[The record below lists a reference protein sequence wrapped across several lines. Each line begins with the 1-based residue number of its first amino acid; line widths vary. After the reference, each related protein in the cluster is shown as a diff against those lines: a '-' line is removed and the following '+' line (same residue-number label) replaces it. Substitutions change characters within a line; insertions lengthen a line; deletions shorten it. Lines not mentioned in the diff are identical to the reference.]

1 MKAKEEKAMIFYSLK
16 LEACYL
22 QCASIKENE
31 KDAIAAAQR
40 INDLIKILEKC
51 VYQANETRNRNH

>member
-40 INDLIKILEKC
+40 INDLIKILEKYPDK
-51 VYQANETRNRNH
+51 VNKTKF